1 MKNLKLYV
9 VDANRSTTSN
19 GTTIYAVQSDCEQ
32 SLELYKNNQP
42 SAYPVSY
49 LDKDPSKPMLF
60 FSTQTYAVAMLEYN
74 EEDKRFYLRHNAE
87 TRAMCKIHEQKS
99 ARKLKALASAFL
111 NLDDDD
117 DADAKKADAKGADAP
132 KEKPKSSRS
141 RKRELEP

>member
-9 VDANRSTTSN
+9 VDANKSTTSN
-19 GTTIYAVQSDCEQ
+19 GTTIYAVQSDCKQ
-32 SLELYKNNQP
+32 SLEFYANNQP
-42 SAYPVSY
+42 SAFPVSY
-49 LDKDPSKPMLF
+49 LDKDTSKPMLF
-60 FSTQTYAVAMLEYN
+60 FSSQTYAVAMLEYS

-117 DADAKKADAKGADAP
+117 ADAKQADAKDADAP
-132 KEKPKSSRS
+132 KEKPKTSRS
-141 RKRELEP
+141 RKRELEA